1 MNIFDRRVVLSGAL
15 SGLFFA
21 LPAAVAQRTVFSDAP
36 MNGVMLFVIFF
47 AGALAGF
54 AAARPMPMHA
64 LMHGAAAGLV
74 TFLGP
79 QAVYLIATRQF
90 PNPLAVIFGGLM
102 FASLGTIGA
111 YIAVW
116 RDAQDTARR
125 NRA

>member
-1 MNIFDRRVVLSGAL
+1 MNIFDRRVLLSGAL

-21 LPAAVAQRTVFSDAP
+21 LPAAIAQRTVFADAP

-47 AGALAGF
+47 AGALSGY

-64 LMHGAAAGLV
+64 LMHGAAAGLI

-79 QAVYLIATRQF
+79 QCVYLIAKHQF
-90 PNPLAVIFGGLM
+90 PNPLAIIFGGLM

-111 YIAVW
+111 YIAIW
-116 RDAQDTARR
+116 RDAHDAAKEAR
-125 NRA
+125 A